1 MHEMADS
8 DERLMNAFSQGN
20 AEAFNELFR
29 RYQQPIFGFFKRRI
43 AEATQAEELAQDT
56 FLALIRSTANYRPS
70 ATFRTYLYAIAFNVL
85 RAYRRKA
92 MFRSMF

>member
-29 RYQQPIFGFFKRRI
+29 RYQQPIFGFFKRR
-43 AEATQAEELAQDT
+43 L
-56 FLALIRSTANYRPS
+56 RKRPKPKNWL
-70 ATFRTYLYAIAFNVL
+70 RTPSW
-85 RAYRRKA
+85 R
-92 MFRSMF
+92 